1 MKLSSKPISSP
12 GRTEKFPPQLMRFL
26 RTNVGSG
33 SRSRSR
39 GRSRSST
46 MFFRRKNAA
55 AIETQEPSSPKVT
68 CMGQVRVR
76 RSSKQAASAGTGR
89 SRVAGTRRRC
99 KWLRNVLFCHP
110 LARKIKPPLC
120 QTTWRKWVLFF
131 QVGFL
136 RKTEIRGDSSGFERK
151 IGNDSEFSEREDE
164 DKEGDEKVV
173 AKVFVSNCSSPPK
186 NALLLTRCRSA
197 PYRSSSLASKF
208 WGSPQTTEETEV
220 TEQRAE
226 QENTEEQSETDNPTS
241 EGESTSEE
249 ESRIGPETVE
259 KLKFFKEF
267 EGAMTDRFIKSIN
280 IEDVKAG
287 EEADSI
293 RPVIL
298 TRCKSEPMRTAEKTD
313 TEMNF
318 RRKRRLGFADSR

>member
-12 GRTEKFPPQLMRFL
+12 GRTEKFPPQLMRFWG
-26 RTNVGSG
+26 TNVG
-33 SRSRSR
+33 SRSR
-39 GRSRSST
+39 GRSRSSP
-46 MFFRRKNAA
+46 MFFRRKNGA

-68 CMGQVRVR
+68 CMGQVRVK
-76 RSSKQAASAGTGR
+76 RSSRQAATAGTGR
-89 SRVAGTRRRC
+89 PRVTGTRRRC
-99 KWLRNVLFCHP
+99 KWPRNALFCHH
-110 LARKIKPPLC
+110 LARKIKSPSSRP
-120 QTTWRKWVLFF
+120 TWRKWVLFF
-131 QVGFL
+131 QVRFL
-136 RKTEIRGDSSGFERK
+136 RKTEIRGDSSGFEPK
-151 IGNDSEFSEREDE
+151 LGNDSEFSEREDE
-164 DKEGDEKVV
+164 DKEGDERVV
-173 AKVFVSNCSSPPK
+173 AEVFMSNFPSPPK

-226 QENTEEQSETDNPTS
+226 QENTVEQSETDKPTS
-241 EGESTSEE
+241 EGESTSDK
-249 ESRIGPETVE
+249 ESRIGPQTVE

-267 EGAMTDRFIKSIN
+267 ECPIRERFIKSIN

-287 EEADSI
+287 EEAHSI

-298 TRCKSEPMRTAEKTD
+298 TRCKSEPTRTAEKTD

-318 RRKRRLGFADSR
+318 RRKRRLGFAESR

>member
-173 AKVFVSNCSSPPK
+173 AK
-186 NALLLTRCRSA
+186 
-197 PYRSSSLASKF
+197 
-208 WGSPQTTEETEV
+208 TTEETEV